1 MTNKLG
7 NISDTKKKV
16 LSIILIATVAIIIYS
31 NSFYASFHFD
41 DQPTI
46 VENYT
51 IHRFDLKEIFSTS
64 TRPVLDITFALN
76 YYFGKLDV
84 FGYRLINIILHI
96 ANGII
101 LYFILLW
108 TITPMSNTV
117 TATMPVSV
125 PCSGNVTKPNDV
137 AESRNGPLNHSP
149 YRDLRIPLYASLI
162 FIAHPIQTQ
171 AVTYIVSRSSVLAT
185 TFYLLALLLFIRAF
199 KQNTVTA
206 TMPVSVTSNGNV
218 KKPNDVTVRRNGLR
232 NPNLR
237 TYIPKLYLIG
247 AFLSSCLGMGTKQE
261 AATLPLMLLAYDYY
275 FISKGDLR
283 VLKSH
288 YKIHLIMF
296 STIAIAVY
304 LSGGFSGLKMFIS
317 FDYAKGIP
325 MPQEEPVTSFQ
336 YFLTQLHVIPY
347 YIRLLFVPVNLN
359 LDYDWPITRNIDL
372 PTVFF
377 FVLLT
382 SLIIVAIILFRR
394 ARLMSFGIIWFF
406 VTLSVTSSFIVI
418 YDVIFEHRLYLPSI
432 GFAIVMAFLISRI
445 SELKIARGK
454 GLLTRET
461 SIGHGNDARIGDVKR

>member
-1 MTNKLG
+1 MTNKLAE
-7 NISDTKKKV
+7 ISDTKKKV

-31 NSFYASFHFD
+31 NSFYAPFHFD

-51 IHRFDLKEIFSTS
+51 VHRFDLKEIFSTS

-84 FGYRLINIILHI
+84 FGYHLINIILHI

-171 AVTYIVSRSSVLAT
+171 AITYIVSRSSVLAT
-185 TFYLLALLLFIRAF
+185 TFYLLTLLLFIKAF
-199 KQNTVTA
+199 DKR
-206 TMPVSVTSNGNV
+206 SSNDNPPIPPLGKGGEGGFV
-218 KKPNDVTVRRNGLR
+218 QRVESKDQHALR
-232 NPNLR
+232 S
-237 TYIPKLYLIG
+237 KLYFFG
-247 AFLSSCLGMGTKQE
+247 AFLASCLGMGTKQE

-347 YIRLLFVPVNLN
+347 YIRLLFVPANLN

-445 SELKIARGK
+445 SGLKIARGK

-461 SIGHGNDARIGDVKR
+461 SIGHGNDARIGDVKRERD

>member
-1 MTNKLG
+1 VINKLAEL
-7 NISDTKKKV
+7 SDTKKIA
-16 LSIILIATVAIIIYS
+16 LSVILIATVAIIIYS

-64 TRPVLDITFALN
+64 SRPILDLTFALN
-76 YYFGKLDV
+76 YYFGKLNV
-84 FGYRLINIILHI
+84 FGYHLVNIMLHI
-96 ANGII
+96 ANGIM

-108 TITPMSNTV
+108 TINTPH
-117 TATMPVSV
+117 
-125 PCSGNVTKPNDV
+125 PNPPPQGGRAGEGV
-137 AESRNGPLNHSP
+137 FSAVNFRV
-149 YRDLRIPLYASLI
+149 PLYASLI

-185 TFYLLALLLFIRAF
+185 TFYLISVLLFIRAF
-199 KQNTVTA
+199 KQIAKREEQKTNDERLYA
-206 TMPVSVTSNGNV
+206 PGSMPYALSS
-218 KKPNDVTVRRNGLR
+218 
-232 NPNLR
+232 
-237 TYIPKLYLIG
+237 KLYYFG

-261 AATLPLMLLAYDYY
+261 TATLPLMLLIYDFY
-275 FISKGDLR
+275 FISKGDWK
-283 VLKSH
+283 VLKGH

-296 STIAIAVY
+296 STVLIAVY
-304 LSGGFSGLKMFIS
+304 LSFSGLKMFVS
-317 FDYAKGIP
+317 FDYAKGVPI
-325 MPQEEPVTSFQ
+325 PQEVPITSFQ

-347 YIRLLFVPVNLN
+347 YIRLLFVPANLN

-372 PTVFF
+372 PTILF

-382 SLIIVAIILFRR
+382 CIIVAAIMLYRR
-394 ARLMSFGIIWFF
+394 AQLISFGIIWFF

-432 GFAIVMAFLISRI
+432 GFAMVIAFMISKI

-454 GLLTRET
+454 YLLTRGT
-461 SIGHGNDARIGDVKR
+461 SIDHGNDARIGDVKL

>member
-1 MTNKLG
+1 MINKLAEL
-7 NISDTKKKV
+7 SDTKKIA
-16 LSIILIATVAIIIYS
+16 LSVILIATVAIIIYS

-41 DQPTI
+41 DHPAI

-64 TRPVLDITFALN
+64 SRPILDLTFALN

-84 FGYRLINIILHI
+84 FGYHLVNIMLHI
-96 ANGII
+96 ANGIM

-108 TITPMSNTV
+108 TINTPH
-117 TATMPVSV
+117 
-125 PCSGNVTKPNDV
+125 PNPPPQGGRAGEGV
-137 AESRNGPLNHSP
+137 FSAVNFRV
-149 YRDLRIPLYASLI
+149 PLYASLI

-185 TFYLLALLLFIRAF
+185 TFYLISVLLFIRAF
-199 KQNTVTA
+199 KQIAKREEQKTNDERLYA
-206 TMPVSVTSNGNV
+206 PGSMPYALSS
-218 KKPNDVTVRRNGLR
+218 
-232 NPNLR
+232 
-237 TYIPKLYLIG
+237 KLYYFG

-261 AATLPLMLLAYDYY
+261 TATLPLMLLIYDFY
-275 FISKGDLR
+275 FISKGDWK
-283 VLKSH
+283 VLKGH

-296 STIAIAVY
+296 STVLIAVY
-304 LSGGFSGLKMFIS
+304 LSFSGLKMFVS
-317 FDYAKGIP
+317 FDYAKGVP
-325 MPQEEPVTSFQ
+325 MPQEVPITSFQ

-347 YIRLLFVPVNLN
+347 YIRLLFVPANLN

-372 PTVFF
+372 PTILF

-382 SLIIVAIILFRR
+382 CIIVAAIMLYRR
-394 ARLMSFGIIWFF
+394 AQLISFGIIWFF

-432 GFAIVMAFLISRI
+432 GFAMVIAFMISKI

-454 GLLTRET
+454 YLLTRGT
-461 SIGHGNDARIGDVKR
+461 SIDHGNDARIGDVKL